1 MPDTYDVVVVG
12 SGPAGCT
19 AAIFFGRKGLRV
31 ALLESHRDPN
41 FYKRLCTHS
50 IRSSAVPTI
59 RRLGLDT
66 ELERMGA
73 VRHYENGW
81 TKDGWFHERGT
92 DGQHGYNIRR
102 LTLDPFMRATAAEV
116 PGVDLMMGARV
127 RDLTTDGSGRVDGV
141 VAEIGGERQRIN
153 GRLVVGADG
162 YMSKVAELAGLPA
175 RFANRVRL
183 SAGYRNCVP
192 AGWSGAGW
200 FQEPDVNYIFCNDDG
215 VTMLAAFLN
224 KDRLAEFGGD
234 REAALLGSFAE
245 LPCGPDLS
253 AAERASD
260 VIGTTDYPS
269 VTRRHIVA
277 PGVALIGDAAMVG
290 DPLWGTGCGWAFQS
304 AEWLADAV
312 SDALRSG
319 RSRDVDI
326 SARRYQRKH
335 HRKLFPHQLIN
346 IDFSQKRK
354 FNLIQRLAYAGAV
367 RDQKVADRVFK
378 VATRNA
384 SPLTLFDPLLL
395 GRAAIASRRPL
406 TPAAAAPMTGTA

>member
-1 MPDTYDVVVVG
+1 
-12 SGPAGCT
+12 
-19 AAIFFGRKGLRV
+19 
-31 ALLESHRDPN
+31 
-41 FYKRLCTHS
+41 
-50 IRSSAVPTI
+50 
-59 RRLGLDT
+59 
-66 ELERMGA
+66 MGA

-141 VAEIGGERQRIN
+141 IAEIGGERQRIN

-162 YMSKVAELAGLPA
+162 YMSKVAELAGLP
-175 RFANRVRL
+175 
-183 SAGYRNCVP
+183 SKISP
-192 AGWSGAGW
+192 
-200 FQEPDVNYIFCNDDG
+200 NYIFCNDDG
-215 VTMLAAFLN
+215 VTMMAAFLN

-277 PGVALIGDAAMVG
+277 PGWLSSATPRWWA
-290 DPLWGTGCGWAFQS
+290 TRCG
-304 AEWLADAV
+304 EPAV
-312 SDALRSG
+312 DGLFNPRSG
-319 RSRDVDI
+319 LPTRCRTPCD
-326 SARRYQRKH
+326 
-335 HRKLFPHQLIN
+335 PG
-346 IDFSQKRK
+346 
-354 FNLIQRLAYAGAV
+354 GAV
-367 RDQKVADRVFK
+367 TSTSRHA
-378 VATRNA
+378 ATSA
-384 SPLTLFDPLLL
+384 SIT
-395 GRAAIASRRPL
+395 ASCSR
-406 TPAAAAPMTGTA
+406 TS

>member
-141 VAEIGGERQRIN
+141 IAEIGGERQRIS

-162 YMSKVAELAGLPA
+162 YMSKVAELAGLP
-175 RFANRVRL
+175 
-183 SAGYRNCVP
+183 SKISP
-192 AGWSGAGW
+192 
-200 FQEPDVNYIFCNDDG
+200 NYIFCNDDG
-215 VTMLAAFLN
+215 VTMMAAFLN

-290 DPLWGTGCGWAFQS
+290 DPLWGTGCGWTFQS

-335 HRKLFPHQLIN
+335 HRKLFPHSADQH
-346 IDFSQKRK
+346 
-354 FNLIQRLAYAGAV
+354 RLQPKAEVQPDTAAGL
-367 RDQKVADRVFK
+367 RR
-378 VATRNA
+378 R
-384 SPLTLFDPLLL
+384 
-395 GRAAIASRRPL
+395 RA
-406 TPAAAAPMTGTA
+406 